1 MDALGL
7 FFLLLLALTLLGLA
21 YRMQNASPPRCPRCR
36 LPRAMAEEVAR
47 YRRHCPQVAVRA
59 CPFDPRRGVYRLRR

>member
-1 MDALGL
+1 MEAFGL
-7 FFLLLLALTLLGLA
+7 LFLSGLALLLA
-21 YRMQNASPPRCPRCR
+21 YRLQQASPKTRCPRCH
-36 LPRAMAEEVAR
+36 LPKALAEEVAR